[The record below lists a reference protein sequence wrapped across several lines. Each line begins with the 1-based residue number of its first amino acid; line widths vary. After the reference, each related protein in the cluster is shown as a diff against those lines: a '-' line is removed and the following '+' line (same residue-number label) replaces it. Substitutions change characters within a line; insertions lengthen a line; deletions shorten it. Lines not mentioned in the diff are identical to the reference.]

1 MKKRIKKKKKYNK
14 VIRIR
19 GYYLAIN
26 VSCDCYNILKD
37 CIETEIHQFYQNKN
51 IKRLIHR
58 KYLEYVRKKY
68 LHRPS
73 SHFINDLAKELF
85 AETQKHSFNLSPEEN
100 SKEIE

>member
-1 MKKRIKKKKKYNK
+1 MI
-14 VIRIR
+14 
-19 GYYLAIN
+19 L
-26 VSCDCYNILKD
+26 SDCYNILKD
-37 CIETEIHQFYQNKN
+37 CIETEIYQFYQNKN

-68 LHRPS
+68 LYRPY

-85 AETQKHSFNLSPEEN
+85 TETRMHSFNLSSEEN